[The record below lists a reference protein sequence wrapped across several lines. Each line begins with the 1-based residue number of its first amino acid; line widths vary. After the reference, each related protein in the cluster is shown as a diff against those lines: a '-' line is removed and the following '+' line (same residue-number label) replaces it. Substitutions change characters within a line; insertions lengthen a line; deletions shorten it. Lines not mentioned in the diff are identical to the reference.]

1 MHNNRVAQLTLLLA
15 LFAATIVLGSVA
27 ERLKLP
33 YPILL
38 LAFGLLVAFV
48 PGLPRLDISPDLI
61 LPLVLPPLLFAAARR
76 TSWREF
82 LDNRRA
88 IGLLAVA
95 LVIVTTT
102 VVGFLLQALVPGLPL
117 IAAIALGALVAPPD
131 PVAATAVARQLRLPR
146 RLTTILEGEGLS
158 NDATAL
164 VLYEVAV
171 AGTLTGALSP
181 WAAAGTFAL
190 AVVLG
195 IVIGLVI
202 ALLTRWL
209 LNKLPA
215 HPAGTALVLVMPF
228 AAYVAADAAHGSG
241 VLSVV
246 TLALALSRYADA
258 ESAQTRLMAGT
269 TWEIIELLVTGAAFA
284 FVGLEIRAVAQ
295 DVSGDLSVL
304 ITQAAIV
311 TAVVILV
318 RFVWIFPVAWLDEKI
333 HARGGE
339 PPDEPVGWREMT
351 VASWAGMRGVVTL
364 AAALALPSTDD
375 GFPERDRL
383 IFIAFVVIIVTLL
396 LQGLTLPVLVRRLG
410 VQAPVEQQ
418 QVAEREMTQ
427 RALRAGF
434 QRLDDIR
441 SQGDVDDGLIDQA
454 HDNAKA
460 LWHRLGLDPAE
471 KSEDTGG
478 AANESPSSRA
488 HRAWRVDELEAEL
501 LKAAR
506 QEVVNARD
514 EPGGDP
520 KVADDVLRRLDA
532 RSAQPG
538 VLPHPDN
545 EGAHDEPH

>member
-1 MHNNRVAQLTLLLA
+1 VSQLTLLLA
-15 LFAATIVLGSVA
+15 VFVATIALHPMA

-33 YPILL
+33 YPILML
-38 LAFGLLVAFV
+38 VFGLLVAFV
-48 PGLPRLDISPDLI
+48 PGMPRLDITPDLI
-61 LPLVLPPLLFAAARR
+61 LPLILPPLLFAAARR

-88 IGLLAVA
+88 IGMLAVA
-95 LVIVTTT
+95 LVAVTTA
-102 VVGFLLQALVPGLPL
+102 VVGFVLQALIPGLPL

-164 VLYEVAV
+164 VIYEVAV
-171 AGTLTGALSP
+171 AGTLAGSLSP
-181 WAAAGTFAL
+181 WGAAGTFAL
-190 AVVLG
+190 AVILG
-195 IVIGLVI
+195 IAIGLIV
-202 ALLTRWL
+202 ALFTRWV

-228 AAYVAADAAHGSG
+228 VAYVAADAAHGSG

-246 TLALALSRYADA
+246 TLALSLSRYADA
-258 ESAQTRLMAGT
+258 ESAQTRLMAGN

-284 FVGLEIRAVAQ
+284 FVGLELRAVAQ
-295 DVSGDLSVL
+295 DVSGDLGTL
-304 ITQAAIV
+304 IGQALIITAAVIV
-311 TAVVILV
+311 V
-318 RFVWIFPVAWLDEKI
+318 RFLWIFPVAWLDERLRQ
-333 HARGGE
+333 HRRQEA
-339 PPDEPVGWREMT
+339 EPVGWREMT
-351 VASWAGMRGVVTL
+351 IASWAGMRGVVTL
-364 AAALALPSTDD
+364 AAALALPTSDE

-396 LQGLTLPVLVRRLG
+396 LQGLTLPLLVRRLG
-410 VQAPVEQQ
+410 VQAPIEEQQ
-418 QVAEREMTQ
+418 HAERELTQ

-434 QRLDDIR
+434 ARLDQIR
-441 SQGDVDDGLIDQA
+441 DRGEVDADLIDQA
-454 HDNAKA
+454 HENAKA

-471 KSEDTGG
+471 KGDDTKDGD
-478 AANESPSSRA
+478 NESPQSRA
-488 HRAWRVDELEAEL
+488 HRAWRIDELEAEL

-506 QEVVNARD
+506 QEVVNARE

-520 KVADDVLRRLDA
+520 TVADDVLRRLDA

-538 VLPHPDN
+538 VLPHPGGD
-545 EGAHDEPH
+545 EGSEHGDTTR